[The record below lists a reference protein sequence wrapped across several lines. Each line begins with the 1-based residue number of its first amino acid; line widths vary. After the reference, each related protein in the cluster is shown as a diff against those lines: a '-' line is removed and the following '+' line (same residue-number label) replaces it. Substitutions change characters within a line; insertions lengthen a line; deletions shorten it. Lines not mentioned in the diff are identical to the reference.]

1 MKTIILASSSA
12 SRAKLMQRLRLPFV
26 QQSPDIDETAR
37 PDERAEA
44 LVLRL
49 AQCKAEAV
57 LNRQQPDA
65 SLLIASDQVAC
76 FHNTILGKPDGAS
89 GAVAQLLSCSGQRVD
104 FYTGL
109 YVYDTE
115 SASAQAAVVPTHVH
129 FRTLSTA
136 EVEAYVE
143 ADQPLDAAGSFRA
156 EGLGISLFK
165 AIASEDPTALIGL
178 PLITL
183 TKYLNY
189 FGVSVLTPA

>member
-1 MKTIILASSSA
+1 
-12 SRAKLMQRLRLPFV
+12 MQRLRLPFV
-26 QQSPDIDETAR
+26 QQSPDIDEIAR
-37 PDERAEA
+37 PGERAEA

-57 LNRQQPDA
+57 LNNQHPGA
-65 SLLIASDQVAC
+65 SLLIASDQVVC
-76 FHNTILGKPDGAS
+76 FQNTILGKPDGAS
-89 GAVAQLLSCSGQRVD
+89 GAVAQLLSFSGQQVD

-109 YVYDTE
+109 YVYDTA
-115 SASAQAAVVPTHVH
+115 SASAQAAVIPTQVY

-136 EVEAYVE
+136 EAEGYVE
-143 ADQPLDAAGSFRA
+143 ADRPLDAAGSFHA

-183 TKYLNY
+183 TEYLHH